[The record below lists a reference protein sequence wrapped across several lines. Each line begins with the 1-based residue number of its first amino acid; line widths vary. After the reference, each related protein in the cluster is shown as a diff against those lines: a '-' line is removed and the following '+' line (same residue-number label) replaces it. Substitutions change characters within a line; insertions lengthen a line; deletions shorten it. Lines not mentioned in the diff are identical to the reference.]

1 MSDSKRHQVPIAV
14 VGASALFPGSSD
26 ARGFWS
32 DILAGRDL
40 ITDVPAT
47 HWLAEDYYDPDP
59 TALDKTYCK
68 RGAFLSP
75 VDFDPME
82 FGVPPSIVPATDTAQ
97 ILALIVAQK
106 VLEDAAQGQFAT
118 MDRERISVLL
128 GVTSAQELLGS
139 MVSRLQRPVW
149 LKALRESGIPETE
162 AQAVC
167 ERIAKSYVPWQESS
181 FPGLLGN
188 VVAGRIANRF
198 DLRGTN
204 AVTDAACASSMAA
217 VSMGV
222 NELQLGQSDLVITGG
237 VDAMNDIFM
246 YMCFSKTPALSPTGD
261 CRPFSDTADGTL
273 LGEGMAMLAL
283 KRLEDAERDGDR
295 VYAVLTGIG
304 SASDGRSKSVYAP
317 LPEGQARAL
326 RRAYEVAG
334 YDPGTVE
341 LVEAHGTGTKA
352 GDAAE
357 FEGLNIAFGESTR
370 KDTQWCALG
379 TVKSQIGHTKAA
391 AGAAGLFKAVMALHH
406 KVLPPTIKIDR
417 PSPKLN
423 IEKSAFYLNTQRR
436 PWIRDASHPRRAS
449 VSSFGFGGSNF
460 HIALEEYVP
469 RNDGTGKGKSAW
481 RYRTSPTELVLL
493 SAPNAAELV
502 SRCKALASQ
511 TTDLARVARDSQASF
526 KTSDASRLAVI
537 ASSAKELAD
546 KLTQAAASITKAPDA
561 PFTTPT
567 GIHCAVGTAHAGEI
581 AFLYPGQGSQ
591 YVGMGSDVAMA
602 FDMARAAWDAAA
614 SHKFDGECVHDVVFP
629 RPVFTDEARD
639 AQTKKLTATEW
650 AQPALGVQSMAL
662 ANVLHAVGIRPSCVA
677 GHSFGEVA
685 ALHEAG
691 ALDVASFVKVSRR
704 RGELM
709 RDAAAVSGAMT
720 AVARPIDEVRALL
733 AAIGADVVIANH
745 NAPTQVVLSGATEAI
760 AKVEA
765 ALAAKGITAKRLPV
779 ATAFH
784 SPLVAGSSAPFLAYL
799 EGVSVAAPAI
809 DVYGNADATPYPKD
823 APAIRE
829 RLAAQL
835 AKPVRF
841 VDEIEAMYARGV
853 RTFVEVGAGS
863 VLTELVGRI
872 LGEREHHAVNLDRKG
887 KNGVSSLQEALGRLA
902 VGGVA
907 MDLSVLWAAYAPA
920 SDKPA
925 KKPAMAMPISG
936 INYGKPYPPPGGAK
950 DLPPPNPA
958 RPVVHAP
965 AAAAVAAP
973 AAAAV
978 APVASAPAEVPEV
991 HVAWVQ
997 AYQEA
1002 QRQTADAHS
1011 AYQRAMADSHLAF
1024 LKTAE
1029 TSFAGL
1035 SAMLTGEPAVHAVS
1049 AIHAPVVIPSPPVM
1063 QPIAAP
1069 APVAVLSA
1077 PVAVLPAPVVHAPV
1091 VQSAPPAVDLEA
1103 LLLAI
1108 VAEKTGYP
1116 AEMLGGHMELEA
1128 DLGIDSIKRVE
1139 ILSAMR
1145 ERASGLR
1152 EVKPT
1157 ELAALRTLGQIVDH
1171 MRAHGG
1177 AAVHTNGTNGTNGH
1191 AHAAAPS
1198 VGPAVD
1204 LEALLLAIV
1213 AEKTG
1218 YPAEMLGGHME
1229 LEADLGID
1237 SIKRVE
1243 ILSAMRERAPGLRE
1257 VKPTE
1262 LAALRTLGQIVDHMR
1277 SHGTQSNGPAVGA
1290 GAKAMDAPLPR
1301 DASAIERFAVREI
1314 PAPAVG
1320 MALAGVLAAGRIV
1333 VTDEGTGL
1341 ATAIVTR
1348 LGANGVRATVV
1359 SHVPVDAEVVVFL
1372 GGMRAVSTVDE
1383 AVAVN
1388 REAFHATRAVAARF
1402 AAEGGVLVT
1411 VQDTGGDFGL
1421 SGRDATRAWLGGVSA
1436 LARTAAR
1443 EWPSASVKAID
1454 CERGGRSV
1462 DAVAAAIVN
1471 EILGGGSTLEVGL
1484 HADGARTTLASVVS
1498 LVSGPA
1504 AGAGNT
1510 LRIGADSVVV
1520 ASGGARGV
1528 TAAALIALAKAKHPR
1543 IVLLGRTALEDE
1555 PAELRSFADEAGL
1568 KRAIVQKMQSEG
1580 RKPTPAEV
1588 SGEAFRVLANR
1599 EIRANLA
1606 ALESAGS
1613 KVRYLAVDVQ
1623 NAGAISTALDAVRK
1637 DWGKITAVVHAA
1649 GVLADKRIHEK
1660 TDEQFDRVFDTKVV
1674 GLRALLAATAND
1686 PLTAVCLFSSIA
1698 ARTGNVGQCDY
1709 AMANEVLNLVGCA
1722 ERTRRGEACVV
1733 RSIGWGPWEGGMV
1746 TPALKSHF
1754 EQMGVA
1760 LIPLDLGARI
1770 FVEEMEGGGSDVTIV
1785 VGGTSGEGAFGAAA
1799 SPQVSVEVRVSAKS
1813 HPYLADHRVA
1823 GVPVVPVTLAME
1835 WMLRGARACRPD
1847 LMATTVR
1854 NVKVLRGIKL
1864 DRFDHEGDRLV
1875 VRCRQTS
1882 DGEIAVEVRGQN
1894 DALHYS
1900 AVVAMAPQAARSPA
1914 AQTAPTVDR
1923 WTLPNVYDGHVLFHG
1938 ERFQVIRAVEG
1949 VSRAGIIGTLAG
1961 VTEVGWPSE
1970 AWRSDPAMLDGGLQ
1984 LALLWTRNV
1993 LDGASLPM
2001 ALGELRTYREGIA
2014 NGPVLC
2020 VLYARQVHDA
2030 RAVCDI
2036 AFVDATG
2043 AVIAEMVGVETVLRP
2058 SETATKSTAA
2068 PAQA

>member
-1 MSDSKRHQVPIAV
+1 
-14 VGASALFPGSSD
+14 
-26 ARGFWS
+26 
-32 DILAGRDL
+32 
-40 ITDVPAT
+40 
-47 HWLAEDYYDPDP
+47 
-59 TALDKTYCK
+59 
-68 RGAFLSP
+68 
-75 VDFDPME
+75 
-82 FGVPPSIVPATDTAQ
+82 
-97 ILALIVAQK
+97 
-106 VLEDAAQGQFAT
+106 
-118 MDRERISVLL
+118 
-128 GVTSAQELLGS
+128 
-139 MVSRLQRPVW
+139 
-149 LKALRESGIPETE
+149 
-162 AQAVC
+162 
-167 ERIAKSYVPWQESS
+167 
-181 FPGLLGN
+181 
-188 VVAGRIANRF
+188 
-198 DLRGTN
+198 
-204 AVTDAACASSMAA
+204 
-217 VSMGV
+217 
-222 NELQLGQSDLVITGG
+222 
-237 VDAMNDIFM
+237 
-246 YMCFSKTPALSPTGD
+246 
-261 CRPFSDTADGTL
+261 
-273 LGEGMAMLAL
+273 
-283 KRLEDAERDGDR
+283 
-295 VYAVLTGIG
+295 
-304 SASDGRSKSVYAP
+304 
-317 LPEGQARAL
+317 
-326 RRAYEVAG
+326 
-334 YDPGTVE
+334 
-341 LVEAHGTGTKA
+341 
-352 GDAAE
+352 
-357 FEGLNIAFGESTR
+357 
-370 KDTQWCALG
+370 
-379 TVKSQIGHTKAA
+379 
-391 AGAAGLFKAVMALHH
+391 
-406 KVLPPTIKIDR
+406 
-417 PSPKLN
+417 
-423 IEKSAFYLNTQRR
+423 
-436 PWIRDASHPRRAS
+436 
-449 VSSFGFGGSNF
+449 
-460 HIALEEYVP
+460 
-469 RNDGTGKGKSAW
+469 
-481 RYRTSPTELVLL
+481 
-493 SAPNAAELV
+493 
-502 SRCKALASQ
+502 
-511 TTDLARVARDSQASF
+511 
-526 KTSDASRLAVI
+526 
-537 ASSAKELAD
+537 
-546 KLTQAAASITKAPDA
+546 
-561 PFTTPT
+561 
-567 GIHCAVGTAHAGEI
+567 
-581 AFLYPGQGSQ
+581 
-591 YVGMGSDVAMA
+591 
-602 FDMARAAWDAAA
+602 
-614 SHKFDGECVHDVVFP
+614 
-629 RPVFTDEARD
+629 
-639 AQTKKLTATEW
+639 
-650 AQPALGVQSMAL
+650 
-662 ANVLHAVGIRPSCVA
+662 
-677 GHSFGEVA
+677 
-685 ALHEAG
+685 
-691 ALDVASFVKVSRR
+691 
-704 RGELM
+704 
-709 RDAAAVSGAMT
+709 
-720 AVARPIDEVRALL
+720 
-733 AAIGADVVIANH
+733 
-745 NAPTQVVLSGATEAI
+745 
-760 AKVEA
+760 
-765 ALAAKGITAKRLPV
+765 
-779 ATAFH
+779 
-784 SPLVAGSSAPFLAYL
+784 
-799 EGVSVAAPAI
+799 
-809 DVYGNADATPYPKD
+809 
-823 APAIRE
+823 
-829 RLAAQL
+829 
-835 AKPVRF
+835 
-841 VDEIEAMYARGV
+841 
-853 RTFVEVGAGS
+853 
-863 VLTELVGRI
+863 
-872 LGEREHHAVNLDRKG
+872 
-887 KNGVSSLQEALGRLA
+887 
-902 VGGVA
+902 
-907 MDLSVLWAAYAPA
+907 
-920 SDKPA
+920 
-925 KKPAMAMPISG
+925 
-936 INYGKPYPPPGGAK
+936 
-950 DLPPPNPA
+950 
-958 RPVVHAP
+958 
-965 AAAAVAAP
+965 
-973 AAAAV
+973 
-978 APVASAPAEVPEV
+978 
-991 HVAWVQ
+991 
-997 AYQEA
+997 
-1002 QRQTADAHS
+1002 
-1011 AYQRAMADSHLAF
+1011 
-1024 LKTAE
+1024 
-1029 TSFAGL
+1029 
-1035 SAMLTGEPAVHAVS
+1035 
-1049 AIHAPVVIPSPPVM
+1049 
-1063 QPIAAP
+1063 
-1069 APVAVLSA
+1069 
-1077 PVAVLPAPVVHAPV
+1077 
-1091 VQSAPPAVDLEA
+1091 
-1103 LLLAI
+1103 
-1108 VAEKTGYP
+1108 
-1116 AEMLGGHMELEA
+1116 
-1128 DLGIDSIKRVE
+1128 
-1139 ILSAMR
+1139 MR
-1145 ERASGLR
+1145 ERAPGLR

-1191 AHAAAPS
+1191 AHAAAPPA
-1198 VGPAVD
+1198 GPAVD

-1290 GAKAMDAPLPR
+1290 GAKAIDAPLPR

-1341 ATAIVTR
+1341 AAAIVTR

-1372 GGMRAVSTVDE
+1372 GGMRAVSTVEE

-1498 LVSGPA
+1498 LVGGPA
-1504 AGAGNT
+1504 AGAGKT

-1660 TDEQFDRVFDTKVV
+1660 TDEQFDRVFDTKVG

-1770 FVEEMEGGGSDVTIV
+1770 FVEEMEGGSPDVTIV

-1900 AVVAMAPQAARSPA
+1900 AVVAMAPQGARSPA

-2043 AVIAEMVGVETVLRP
+2043 AVIAEMIGVETVLRP

>member
-1580 RKPTPAEV
+1580 RTPTPAEV

-1961 VTEVGWPSE
+1961 VTEVGWPGE

>member
-1108 VAEKTGYP
+1108 VSEKTGYP

-1191 AHAAAPS
+1191 AHAAAPPAD
-1198 VGPAVD
+1198 PAVD

-1580 RKPTPAEV
+1580 RTPTPAEV